1 MVTVTYF
8 LILQSKRM
16 QPVQA
21 EALPVCKPLKV
32 CIRLAEELK
41 LHLLELTG
49 TECEVTRCDLV
60 TEGFTDLTDT
70 KWNLLTDVLCTFLKF
85 TKIPCAV
92 SGLKY
97 TVFLASS
104 VTPWKVLNI
113 MVELT
118 DVCEICVLPQEG
130 HGTLCSSM
138 KFFISS

>member
-1 MVTVTYF
+1 MLSKVVVCSVCDSPKLAPSKWEKELNVCSSLAVEAQLFLVMVTVTYF

-70 KWNLLTDVLCTFLKF
+70 KWNLLTGCSLYVLE
-85 TKIPCAV
+85 V
-92 SGLKY
+92 Y
-97 TVFLASS
+97 E
-104 VTPWKVLNI
+104 N
-113 MVELT
+113 
-118 DVCEICVLPQEG
+118 
-130 HGTLCSSM
+130 TLCCLRS
-138 KFFISS
+138 